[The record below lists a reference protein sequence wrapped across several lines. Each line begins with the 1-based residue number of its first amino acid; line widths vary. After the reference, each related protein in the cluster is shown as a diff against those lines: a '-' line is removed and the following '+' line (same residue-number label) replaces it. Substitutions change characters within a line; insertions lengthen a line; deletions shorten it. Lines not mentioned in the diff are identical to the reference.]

1 MSVFTAPE
9 QMCQPK
15 SMNFVR
21 KMYVGTRIPSVEP
34 HGLARGF
41 SQSRRC
47 IVESRKKRKE
57 KIEKFFENMS
67 EEELDDLLERN
78 GINDSESEEAA
89 CFRQIK
95 N

>member
-41 SQSRRC
+41 SQYRLQPENDTMDPI
-47 IVESRKKRKE
+47 IVSDVSIIGKVVGAYRS
-57 KIEKFFENMS
+57 F
-67 EEELDDLLERN
+67 
-78 GINDSESEEAA
+78 
-89 CFRQIK
+89 
-95 N
+95 

>member
-1 MSVFTAPE
+1 ME
-9 QMCQPK
+9 L
-15 SMNFVR
+15 R
-21 KMYVGTRIPSVEP
+21 E
-34 HGLARGF
+34 
-41 SQSRRC
+41 
-47 IVESRKKRKE
+47 KRKE

>member
-1 MSVFTAPE
+1 MTVQFLEQLWPLGCMSVSAAPE

-41 SQSRRC
+41 SQPL
-47 IVESRKKRKE
+47 
-57 KIEKFFENMS
+57 
-67 EEELDDLLERN
+67 ELVIHKDDADE
-78 GINDSESEEAA
+78 DT
-89 CFRQIK
+89 
-95 N
+95 

>member
-41 SQSRRC
+41 SQDF
-47 IVESRKKRKE
+47 IFEFVGIDDQQTLD
-57 KIEKFFENMS
+57 KIK
-67 EEELDDLLERN
+67 
-78 GINDSESEEAA
+78 
-89 CFRQIK
+89 
-95 N
+95 